1 MNDMNIPDSSLPRVV
16 VLGAGFAG
24 LALVKNLKKQPFQV
38 VLIDKNNYHNFQPLM
53 YQVATAGLESDSIAY
68 PIRKIFKRQND
79 VHFRL
84 AEVERIYTD
93 KNMLQTSTGQLEYD
107 YLVIASGSKTNYF
120 GNKRIEALSM
130 PMKTI
135 PEALNLRSLI
145 LQNFEDSLL
154 TKNLKER
161 ERLMNYVIVGGG
173 PTGVELAGALAE
185 LKLQVLPRDY
195 PELDLRRMSVHL
207 LEASDRLLNAM
218 NQESSNSAY
227 KFLADMH
234 VNVWLNT
241 AVKDYDG
248 ETVITSKR
256 DLPAKTLIWAA
267 GVTGCFPKGLS
278 EAAISRG
285 RLIVDEFNKVEGHS
299 NIFAIGDVAF
309 MPTAE
314 KPKGDPMLAQT
325 ALQHGKQLA
334 KNLKN
339 MTKNAPMKP
348 FLYKDW
354 GSMATV
360 GRNRAVVDMKNFK
373 SQGFIAWYI
382 WMFVHLMSLVGF
394 RNRLVALANWAV
406 AYVSYDRGI
415 RLIIR
420 PFKRKE
426 LKETDAGVGV

>member
-24 LALVKNLKKQPFQV
+24 LALVKNLKNQPFQV

-84 AEVERIYTD
+84 AEVIKINTEDRILLT
-93 KNMLQTSTGQLEYD
+93 TTGKLEYD

-120 GNKRIEALSM
+120 GNKKIEYLSM

-218 NQESSNSAY
+218 SPESSQSAY
-227 KFLADMH
+227 KFLSDMH

-241 AVKDYDG
+241 AVKDYNG
-248 ETVITSKR
+248 ETVFTSKR
-256 DLPAKTLIWAA
+256 ELPAKTLIWAA
-267 GVTGCFPKGLS
+267 GVTGCFPEGLS
-278 EAAISRG
+278 EETIVKG
-285 RLIVDEFNKVEGHS
+285 RLLVNEYNIVYGYTD
-299 NIFAIGDVAF
+299 IFAIGDVAY
-309 MPTAE
+309 MPTE
-314 KPKGDPMLAQT
+314 KKPNGDPMLAQT
-325 ALQHGKQLA
+325 ALQHGKLLA

-339 MTKNAPMKP
+339 LTKNVPMTP
-348 FLYKDW
+348 FRYKDW
-354 GSMATV
+354 GSMATI

-394 RNRLVALANWAV
+394 RNRLIALANWTIG
-406 AYVSYDRGI
+406 YVSYDRGI

-420 PFKRKE
+420 PFKRKQ
-426 LKETDAGVGV
+426 LKESDAGIGV